1 MRACLGLSVLLAFG
15 FSSLGAARAG
25 VIVVDPGGGPGQAL
39 LQAAIDSAVD
49 GDVIVLK
56 TGQYSSP
63 GVPITIVGKA
73 ITIVGDTAPALMQ
86 VRGMFVSRVPAGRD
100 VVLEYLYLGEHDTS
114 PEPGFTSGLIA
125 DLSGG
130 GGLRL
135 QGCWVTGSSGWFDGV
150 AIIDYPPYPAALV
163 SGDGDASFLHC
174 RIMGG
179 HGHHHFLDI
188 FQEHHWPQPG
198 MPALIVDGSRV
209 ALHFCP
215 LSGGYAGS
223 GPDAGS
229 DPLPDGGSAL
239 VLRNGAFA
247 YTYGQTF
254 TGGSEGGNPEP
265 GCTSGDAIRV
275 EASGGEVWVRG
286 TTLVPGSVQAPG
298 TSGLPINL
306 LGGSS
311 TSFTEPVQIFADGD
325 KNVYHEGESLLFF
338 TTGHPGDAVLMFLSV
353 QSGFVPLSKLQ
364 GVLGLSP
371 TLLFGPIPLGVV
383 GAVGYV
389 QLPAIVPNLPA
400 AFDSLLVFWQTLEM
414 TPGGPV
420 LGAPR
425 TIVLLDAS
433 IP

>member
-1 MRACLGLSVLLAFG
+1 MRASLGLSVLLAFG
-15 FSSLGAARAG
+15 FSSVGAARAG

-56 TGQYSSP
+56 TGQYNSP

-73 ITIVGDTAPALMQ
+73 ITIVADTAPALMT
-86 VRGMFVSRVPAGRD
+86 VRGLIVSRVPAGRD
-100 VVLEYLYLGEHDTS
+100 VVLEYLYLGEHDGT
-114 PEPGFTSGLIA
+114 PAPDFTSGLVA

-130 GGLRL
+130 GALRL
-135 QGCWVTGSSGWFDGV
+135 QGCWVTGANGYLDVPS
-150 AIIDYPPYPAALV
+150 ATDYPPNAAALV
-163 SGDGDASFLHC
+163 SGDGDATFLNC

-179 HGHHHFLDI
+179 HGHHHELDS

-198 MPALIVDGSRV
+198 MPALVVDGSRV
-209 ALHFCP
+209 ALHISV
-215 LSGGYAGS
+215 LTGGYGGS

-247 YTYGQTF
+247 YAYGQDF
-254 TGGSEGGNPEP
+254 TGGAEGGNPEP
-265 GCTSGDAIRV
+265 GCTSGDAVRV

-311 TSFTEPVQIFADGD
+311 TTFTEPAQAFADGGQ
-325 KNVYHEGESLLFF
+325 NVYHEGEGLLFF
-338 TTGHPGDAVLMFLSV
+338 ATGHPGDSVLMFLSV

-383 GAVGYV
+383 GASGFV
-389 QLPAIVPNLPA
+389 QLPATVPALPA
-400 AFDSLLVFWQTLEM
+400 AFDSLLVFAQPVEM
-414 TPGGPV
+414 TPGGPM
-420 LGAPR
+420 LGPLR
-425 TIVLLDAS
+425 SIVLLDAA